1 MRPRLPLLLAALAA
15 ALPAPAFTPVG
26 GSPVW
31 PDGNIQMHLQLGP
44 GAPAGDPRGWNAL
57 AVDLLAD
64 WNRSL
69 VRSKFTW
76 VLDSTLPA
84 GDGNGVNNVLFRGD
98 IFGRPFGDSTLA
110 VTTIWRV
117 GTRRTEGDVIFNTK
131 YAWDAYRGPL
141 RHPAGSLNA
150 EFIRVA
156 LHEFGHA
163 LGLGHPDEA
172 GQFVSAIMNSR
183 SGDTDALTED
193 DRAGAAFL
201 YASADGAVAP
211 RLTLPLVDQSPVE
224 GDAVD
229 FVVGVSGTAPF
240 TYQWRR
246 NGAVQG
252 VSTPAWT
259 LSNVATVSSGIWSVT
274 VTNARGSVTSS
285 MVLNVTTRAVA
296 PTILRQPQPVAA
308 RTGQTVLFTV
318 SATGS
323 TPRYH
328 LWRRNGVALGIATTS
343 DTLTLTDVQP
353 GDAGIYSVEV
363 SNSGGAVASAD
374 APLTVAPAVTV
385 PTFTLQPQ
393 GQSISTGSTVVF
405 RAEAEGSPAPLYQWR
420 RNGAVLPGATRGTL
434 VLRNAGTA
442 DAGTYTCVATN
453 PGGTATSAG
462 ASLTLAPG
470 AAPGRLANLSILTRL
485 SAAAPSFTVG
495 TVIGGA
501 GTGGTKPLLVRA
513 VGPGLAAFGLEDVV
527 ADPRLELIGAA
538 PVGANDD
545 WGSEPGLAEIF
556 RATGA
561 FNLGTGS
568 RDAALHRP
576 ALAPRPY
583 SVVVGANGNP
593 AGVVLAEL
601 FDATSGPAFTVATP
615 RLVNVSVLQPIPAG
629 TVLTAGFV
637 LGGGTAR
644 TVLVRAMGPSLTP
657 FGLDAA
663 QVLGD
668 PRLTL
673 FDGASRRIAGN
684 DNWGGDPQLAATGD
698 AVGAF
703 RPLAADSADAMLL
716 LTLPPGSY
724 TAQVTGPGAGIALVE
739 VYEVP

>member
-1 MRPRLPLLLAALAA
+1 
-15 ALPAPAFTPVG
+15 
-26 GSPVW
+26 
-31 PDGNIQMHLQLGP
+31 MHLQLGP

-57 AVDLLAD
+57 AADLLAE

-69 VRSKFTW
+69 VRTKFTW

-110 VTTIWRV
+110 VNTIWRV

-183 SGDTDALTED
+183 SGDTDALTDD

-211 RLTLPLVDQSPVE
+211 RLTLPLVDQNPVE

-246 NGAVQG
+246 NGAIQG
-252 VSTPAWT
+252 VSTAAWT

-274 VTNARGSVTSS
+274 VTNARGSVTST
-285 MVLNVTTRAVA
+285 MALNVTTRAVA
-296 PTILRQPQPVAA
+296 PVIVRQPQPLAA
-308 RTGQTVLFTV
+308 RTGQTAAFTV
-318 SATGS
+318 TATGS

-328 LWRRNGVALGIATTS
+328 LWRRNGVALGIATPS

-374 APLTVAPAVTV
+374 APLTVAPAVTA

-420 RNGAVLPGATRGTL
+420 RNGTALAGATRGTL
-434 VLRNAGTA
+434 VLRNAGPA
-442 DAGTYTCVATN
+442 DAGAYTCVATN
-453 PGGTATSAG
+453 AGGTATSAG
-462 ASLTLAPG
+462 ATL
-470 AAPGRLANLSILTRL
+470 S
-485 SAAAPSFTVG
+485 
-495 TVIGGA
+495 
-501 GTGGTKPLLVRA
+501 
-513 VGPGLAAFGLEDVV
+513 LAA
-527 ADPRLELIGAA
+527 GA
-538 PVGANDD
+538 
-545 WGSEPGLAEIF
+545 
-556 RATGA
+556 
-561 FNLGTGS
+561 
-568 RDAALHRP
+568 
-576 ALAPRPY
+576 
-583 SVVVGANGNP
+583 
-593 AGVVLAEL
+593 VLAEL
-601 FDATSGPAFTVATP
+601 FDATPGSAFAPATP

-657 FGLDAA
+657 FGLPAS

-668 PRLTL
+668 PRLAL

-684 DNWGGDPQLAATGD
+684 DNWGGDPQLAAAGE

-703 RPLAADSADAMLL
+703 RPIAADSTDAMLL

-724 TAQVTGPGAGIALVE
+724 TAQVTGPGAGTALVE

>member
-1 MRPRLPLLLAALAA
+1 MPPRLALLLAFLAT
-15 ALPAPAFTPVG
+15 ALPAPAFIPVG

-31 PDGNIQMHLQLGP
+31 PEGSIQMHLQLGA

-57 AVDLLAD
+57 AADLLAD

-69 VRSKFTW
+69 VRSRFTW
-76 VLDSTLPA
+76 VLDSTLPT

-183 SGDTDALTED
+183 AGDTDALTDD

-211 RLTLPLVDQSPVE
+211 RLTLPLVDQNPVE

-246 NGAVQG
+246 NGAIQG
-252 VSTPAWT
+252 VSTAAWT
-259 LSNVATVSSGIWSVT
+259 LSNVATVSSGLWSVT

-296 PTILRQPQPVAA
+296 PAIVRQPQPVAA
-308 RTGQTVLFTV
+308 RTGQTVAFTV
-318 SATGS
+318 TATGS

-328 LWRRNGVALGIATTS
+328 LWRRNGVALGIATPS

-374 APLTVAPAVTV
+374 APLTVAPAVTA
-385 PTFTLQPQ
+385 PTFTLQPL
-393 GQSISTGSTVVF
+393 GQTIAPGSTVVF
-405 RAEAEGSPAPLYQWR
+405 RAAAEGSPTPLYQWR
-420 RNGAVLPGATRGTL
+420 RNGTPLAGATRETL
-434 VLRNAGTA
+434 VLRNAGPA
-442 DAGTYTCVATN
+442 EAGAYACAATN
-453 PGGTATSAG
+453 PAGTATSAP
-462 ASLTLAPG
+462 ATLVV
-470 AAPGRLANLSILTRL
+470 AAGTPPGRLANLSILTRL
-485 SAAAPSFTVG
+485 SAAAPTFTVG
-495 TVIGGA
+495 TVLGGA
-501 GTGGTKPLLVRA
+501 GTTGAKPLLVRA
-513 VGPGLAAFGLEDVV
+513 IGPGLATFGLDDAL
-527 ADPRLELIGAA
+527 ADPRLEVIGAA
-538 PVGANDD
+538 PVGTNDD
-545 WGSEPGLAEIF
+545 WGAEAGLAAVFE
-556 RATGA
+556 ATGA
-561 FNLGTGS
+561 FALAPGS
-568 RDAALHRP
+568 RDAALYRP
-576 ALAPRPY
+576 ALPARPY
-583 SVVVGANGNP
+583 SVVVAANGPP
-593 AGVVLAEL
+593 AGAVLAEL
-601 FDATSGPAFTVATP
+601 FDATPGPAFTGSTP

-629 TVLTAGFV
+629 SILTAGFV
-637 LGGGTAR
+637 LGGNTAR

-657 FGLDAA
+657 FGLPAA

-668 PRLTL
+668 PQLAL

-684 DNWGGDPQLAATGD
+684 DNWGGDPQLAAAGE

-703 RPLAADSADAMLL
+703 RPLAADTTDAMLL

-724 TAQVTGPGAGIALVE
+724 TAQVSGPGAGTALVE